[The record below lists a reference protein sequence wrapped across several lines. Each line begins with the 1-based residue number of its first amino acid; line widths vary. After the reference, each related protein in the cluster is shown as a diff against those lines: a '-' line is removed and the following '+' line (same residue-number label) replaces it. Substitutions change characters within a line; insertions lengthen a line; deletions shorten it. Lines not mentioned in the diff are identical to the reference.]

1 VLAKLVRF
9 QSTHENGVEPVS
21 LQSYVG
27 RMKEG
32 QSSVYYICA
41 DSRYAATELLYC
53 IVVLSYYHTVF
64 CVLSLLVVNNQ
75 KWDCCEHAVRGS
87 DVSACTTVDVGS
99 ITAVYMRNRC
109 SLHCA
114 MNAHSKTATT
124 AAIATAIK
132 LLLLFL

>member
-41 DSRYAATELLYC
+41 DSRYAATALHHS
-53 IVVLSYYHTVF
+53 IVTILSA
-64 CVLSLLVVNNQ
+64 CVLFIVIIVTID
-75 KWDCCEHAVRGS
+75 W
-87 DVSACTTVDVGS
+87 
-99 ITAVYMRNRC
+99 
-109 SLHCA
+109 
-114 MNAHSKTATT
+114 
-124 AAIATAIK
+124 
-132 LLLLFL
+132 